1 MEDGKSTFE
10 GLGDLV
16 FFGGGVNF
24 HYSQSYGLLREKG
37 NERVSVLIYSGSKF
51 KIGLVCVR
59 R

>member
-16 FFGGGVNF
+16 FSGEGG
-24 HYSQSYGLLREKG
+24 YYPQYGLLQEKG
-37 NERVSVLIYSGSKF
+37 NERVSVSTYCGSKF